1 MKASK
6 HDQEWSISKSIITCY
21 LRELLKNYEKYN
33 VIFFWWMTWHEKYN
47 VIWLVSLQTWSQHF
61 AYSTP
66 KTKKAVTIFMHLGPS
81 YKMQNQMAQTARLCS
96 QAQWS
101 IVLAQLKKRIRWF
114 LFKTTKTLLS
124 ASGLTQNIS
133 IQGCK
138 RKTYF
143 ISQTSLYLFY

>member
-1 MKASK
+1 
-6 HDQEWSISKSIITCY
+6 
-21 LRELLKNYEKYN
+21 
-33 VIFFWWMTWHEKYN
+33 
-47 VIWLVSLQTWSQHF
+47 
-61 AYSTP
+61 
-66 KTKKAVTIFMHLGPS
+66 MHLGPS

-138 RKTYF
+138 RKAYF